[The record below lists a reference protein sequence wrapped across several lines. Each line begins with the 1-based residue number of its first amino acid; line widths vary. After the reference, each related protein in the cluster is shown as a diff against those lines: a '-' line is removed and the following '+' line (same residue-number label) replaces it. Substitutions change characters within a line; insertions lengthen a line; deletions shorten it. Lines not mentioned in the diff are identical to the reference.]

1 MPISATY
8 NVKGGTLAQYD
19 KIIQGLAEL
28 SAAPGGLAHI
38 ATATPD
44 GFLVCDIWE
53 SQEAFDNFAPN
64 LGPHAEAAGIGDRA
78 APFLGH
84 VENLIITEKIN
95 ELPAVAVLYS
105 FPGMSLQQYHDVL
118 SHVKFDTLPPA
129 TRRAHIASESPE
141 GIFVLAIWESEAAFR
156 AFEPALRAAFQAAN
170 VEFATPVIGKV
181 HRIAVSPDAALTA
194 HA

>member
-19 KIIQGLAEL
+19 KIITGLAEL
-28 SAAPGGLAHI
+28 AAAPGGLAHI
-38 ATATPD
+38 AAATPD

-95 ELPAVAVLYS
+95 QMPAVAVIYS
-105 FPGMSLQQYHDVL
+105 FPGMSVQQYHDVL
-118 SHVKFDTLPPA
+118 SHVKFDALPES
-129 TRRAHIASESPE
+129 TRRAHIASETPE
-141 GIFVLAIWESEAAFR
+141 GMFVVSIWESEAAFR
-156 AFEPALRAAFQAAN
+156 SFEPALRAAFEAAN
-170 VEFATPVIGKV
+170 VKFATPVIGKI
-181 HRIAVSPDAALTA
+181 HRIVVSPDAALSA
-194 HA
+194 RA